1 MFEVGGVNAAGIIV
15 QDNKSK
21 KFKPK
26 AFGEDV
32 VNSIIEKARSGSANR
47 SDKSDLG
54 NKEVLQSNNYKEF
67 NSLMRKSKLSNSFLK
82 EADLLAKGFEKNE
95 FMDMN
100 GGVYYTNKKT
110 GEEIRLCEFENSNT
124 YTAKDGTEY
133 TQYFDKSGKPSSGR
147 VTAKNKYGGS
157 VSYTYENDMYG
168 NKFITNVERTNPAKR
183 RDELAAE
190 GMKSFERTIDSFEE
204 SLGIPDNF
212 MPNSSIV
219 IKKDG
224 TEEAVRYSEDGYYKI
239 TTLTKEDGSRQQIY
253 SKFSR
258 YSDET
263 PVYQDLGSWETIK
276 REIINE
282 TTGEKYPTWYF
293 KQENYITG
301 TSITTN

>member
-212 MPNSSIV
+212 IPNSSIF
-219 IKKDG
+219 IKKYG
-224 TEEAVRYSEDGYYKI
+224 TEEA
-239 TTLTKEDGSRQQIY
+239 GSY
-253 SKFSR
+253 
-258 YSDET
+258 
-263 PVYQDLGSWETIK
+263 
-276 REIINE
+276 
-282 TTGEKYPTWYF
+282 
-293 KQENYITG
+293 
-301 TSITTN
+301 